1 MARRTKV
8 VTIDAE
14 KGRDHGKTFLITEMS
29 ADAAEWW
36 AIRVTQGIVGSNPDA
51 DFDIFS
57 GSLPRLANFA
67 FVGLAKIPADQLK
80 PLMDEMKACVS
91 VLLPDGK
98 TTRAL
103 LPGDVEDIMTWLEL
117 RKEVFE
123 ILTGFSVG
131 GGE

>member
-8 VTIDAE
+8 VTIDSE
-14 KGRDHGKTFLITEMS
+14 KSRDHGKTFLITEMS

-80 PLMDEMKACVS
+80 PLMDEMKSCVS
-91 VLLPDGK
+91 IMLPDGK
-98 TTRAL
+98 TSRAL
-103 LPGDVEDIMTWLEL
+103 LQGDVEDIMTWLEL

>member
-14 KGRDHGKTFLITEMS
+14 KSRDHGKTFLITEMS

-98 TTRAL
+98 TSRAL

-123 ILTGFSVG
+123 VLTGFSVG

>member
-8 VTIDAE
+8 VTIDSE
-14 KGRDHGKTFLITEMS
+14 KSRDHGKTFLITEMS

-80 PLMDEMKACVS
+80 PLMDEMKSCVS
-91 VLLPDGK
+91 FMLPDGK
-98 TTRAL
+98 TSRAL
-103 LPGDVEDIMTWLEL
+103 LQGDVEDIMTWLEL